1 MPLKLLAVGD
11 IHLGRRPGRLPQ
23 ELAGAARELGPAGA
37 WRRVVARAIAEGV
50 DAVALAG
57 DVVEREEDF
66 YEAYRELFAGVEEL
80 AGAGIRV
87 LGVAGNHD
95 VHVLPR
101 LADQL
106 EGFELIGRGGTW
118 ETRTL
123 EAGGE
128 QATIHGWSFREA
140 RVPSSPVAEHDF
152 ERGPGANLGLLHC
165 DLDQR
170 GSPYAPVM
178 ANELRDTG
186 LDAWLLGHIHAPHSL
201 SITQPVGY
209 LGSVTG
215 LDPGEPGDHGPWLVT
230 VEGGRVQALD
240 QWVLAPLRWQP
251 LELDLTDLD
260 EPESARTGLLD
271 ALRAQDRK
279 LAATTT
285 EAPKAVG
292 LRLRVTG
299 RTDLGPKAAELL
311 QTDLGQL
318 LHESKATGAHYF
330 LEKVLVET
338 RPEIPLHQ
346 LAERSDP
353 PGLLARR
360 LLWLETP
367 HAEEARRLI
376 ADAGK
381 RLEQIRRES
390 RWQALNPAPLEDEEI
405 IDWLRRSGTRLLE
418 DLLAQHEAGE

>member
-11 IHLGRRPGRLPQ
+11 IHLGRRPARLPH
-23 ELAGAARELGPAGA
+23 ELAGSARELGPAGA
-37 WRRVVARAIAEGV
+37 WRRVVGRAIAEGV

-57 DVVEREEDF
+57 DVVEREDDF
-66 YEAYRELFAGVEEL
+66 YEAYRELRAGVEEL
-80 AGAGIRV
+80 AAAGIRV

-106 EGFELIGRGGTW
+106 DDFDLVGRGGTW

-128 QATIHGWSFREA
+128 AVTIHGWSFREA
-140 RVPSSPVAEHDF
+140 RVPNSPVAEHEF

-170 GSPYAPVM
+170 GSPYAPVLS
-178 ANELRDTG
+178 NELRDTG
-186 LDAWLLGHIHAPHSL
+186 LDTWLLGHIHAPHAL
-201 SITQPVGY
+201 SVTQPAGY
-209 LGSVTG
+209 LGSLTG
-215 LDPGEPGDHGPWLVT
+215 LDPGEPDDHGPWLIS
-230 VEGGRVQALD
+230 VEGGRVQAIE

-251 LELDLTDLD
+251 LKLDLTDLD
-260 EPESARTGLLD
+260 EAESARARLLD
-271 ALRAQDRK
+271 AVRASDRALTG
-279 LAATTT
+279 LA

-299 RTDLGPKAAELL
+299 RTDLGPAAAELL
-311 QTDLGQL
+311 ENDLGQL
-318 LHESKATGAHYF
+318 LHEGETTGAHYF
-330 LEKVLVET
+330 IEKVLTET

-353 PGLLARR
+353 PGLLAQR
-360 LLWLETP
+360 LLRLETP
-367 HAEEARRLI
+367 HSEQARRLI
-376 ADAGK
+376 ADGKK
-381 RLEQIRRES
+381 RLEQLRRQS
-390 RWQALNPAPLEDEEI
+390 RWQALDPQPLEDDEV
-405 IDWLRRSGTRLLE
+405 IDWLWRSGTRMLE
-418 DLLAQHEAGE
+418 DLLAQQGAAE